1 MANPVIF
8 VVQIFSLTLRLQ
20 IDIQEKKETKNF
32 QVLLSETIDQIKYN
46 KEAWFG
52 SEEDFIYYGITSL
65 KPFYAVK

>member
-20 IDIQEKKETKNF
+20 IDIQEKKETEYF

-46 KEAWFG
+46 KEA
-52 SEEDFIYYGITSL
+52 
-65 KPFYAVK
+65 